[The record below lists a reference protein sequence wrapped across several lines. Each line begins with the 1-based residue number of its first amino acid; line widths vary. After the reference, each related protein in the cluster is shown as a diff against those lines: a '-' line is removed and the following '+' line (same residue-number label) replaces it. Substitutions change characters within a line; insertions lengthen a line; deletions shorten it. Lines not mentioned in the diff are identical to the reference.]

1 MTIKENFSHFYK
13 YAFVPAILYCIP
25 VLFFIKED
33 TYRDTWLLYLG
44 NGIFL
49 ACLFILKVIYNS
61 KRNTNVSIAYNG
73 WVVTFIGII
82 FSCMLIV
89 GLLILF
95 VPRANHIN
103 SMREALQQT
112 PAAISNRN
120 MYGLWFILFAS
131 AIIGNFCA
139 GAFATLIAKG
149 ALAKDPA

>member
-13 YAFVPAILYCIP
+13 YAIVPAILYCIP

-49 ACLFILKVIYNS
+49 ACLFILKVVYNS
-61 KRNTNVSIAYNG
+61 KRNNNVPITYNG

-82 FSCMLIV
+82 FSCILV
-89 GLLILF
+89 VFLLILF
-95 VPRANHIN
+95 LPMVNHIN
-103 SMREALQQT
+103 SIREDLQQT
-112 PAAISNRN
+112 PAAISDRN
-120 MYGLWFILFAS
+120 IYDLWFILFAS
-131 AIIGNFCA
+131 AIIGNLCA

-149 ALAKDPA
+149 ALAKDPT